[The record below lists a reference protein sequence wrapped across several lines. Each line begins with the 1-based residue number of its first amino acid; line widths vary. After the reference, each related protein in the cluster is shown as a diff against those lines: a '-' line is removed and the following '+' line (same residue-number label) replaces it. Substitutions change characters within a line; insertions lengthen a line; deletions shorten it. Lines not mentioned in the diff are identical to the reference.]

1 MNKEIYLTVI
11 LACICSF
18 GNAQWQQV
26 DGYSING
33 NASSMIVINDTI
45 IASHTG
51 NVYDMI
57 PGIFT
62 STNHGISWSQKNTIL
77 GISASPLIS
86 NGGLL
91 YTGTSGQGVFLS
103 TDKGNTWTAKNN
115 GLPSGFPVFD
125 LIADNSSFHVCG
137 TGGIFHSVDN
147 TASWENISLAGTVQ
161 ATSVIAAG
169 DTIIA
174 SFVSQ
179 TVAGVYWST
188 NNGAN
193 WMLINSASGLNDTRI
208 RKFILYKNTI
218 YAAANGDLGTGNV
231 YVSTDHGIS
240 WTAAAGLDDQGHN
253 YPYNFLPFNNTMFL
267 ATANGV
273 YKSVN
278 SGLNWTNT
286 GCTNATS
293 LAIVGDTLFAG
304 TGFHGIW
311 KRGLS
316 EILGGVE
323 ESAGHTRMSVYP
335 NPASDKII
343 IELKQYSSMEK
354 PIVSIYNMQGQA
366 LFQQALQKDRT
377 EFDLKGLEKGV
388 YLVKLTDTH
397 LTEFTKLVK
406 K

>member
-1 MNKEIYLTVI
+1 MNKGIYLTVI

-33 NASSMIVINDTI
+33 NASSMVVINDTMV
-45 IASHTG
+45 ASHTG

-62 STNHGISWSQKNTIL
+62 STNHGISWSPKNTSL
-77 GISASPLIS
+77 GISAFPLIS
-86 NGGLL
+86 NDGML
-91 YTGTSGQGVFLS
+91 YTGTTGQGVYSS
-103 TDKGNTWTAKNN
+103 TDKGNTWIAKNN

-125 LIADNSSFHVCG
+125 LIADNSSFYVCG

-147 TASWENISLAGTVQ
+147 TASWENISLAGIIQ
-161 ATSVIAAG
+161 ANSVIADG
-169 DTIIA
+169 DTIMA

-179 TVAGVYWST
+179 TSAGVYWST
-188 NNGAN
+188 NNGTN
-193 WMLINSASGLNDTRI
+193 WTLINSASGLNDTRI
-208 RKFILYKNTI
+208 RKFTLNKNTI
-218 YAAANGDLGTGNV
+218 YAAASGDLGTGNV
-231 YVSTDHGIS
+231 YVSSDHGIS

-253 YPYNFLPFNNTMFL
+253 YPYNFLPSGNTMFL

-273 YKSVN
+273 YKSIN
-278 SGLNWTNT
+278 SGLSWTNT

-293 LAIVGDTLFAG
+293 LAIVGDTIFAG
-304 TGFHGIW
+304 TGHHGIW

-316 EILGGVE
+316 EILGGIE
-323 ESAGHTRMSVYP
+323 ENADQARIAVYP

-343 IELKQYSSMEK
+343 IELKKYSSMEN
-354 PIVSIYNMQGQA
+354 PIVSIYNMQGQT
-366 LFQQALQKDRT
+366 LFQQTLHKDRT
-377 EFDLKGLEKGV
+377 EFDLKGLLKGV